1 MAVDLS
7 RETAQIRNS
16 HLPGANWLASGFT
29 KIQTGFREIPKPT
42 FVIVEVSAN
51 YTAKFDDYIIINT
64 SVNPITVTFPV
75 EAGQQSNWFVLATA
89 NKGTVNLA
97 AARGQVLGAQ
107 NVPFGQTGL
116 VVSDGNNLIC
126 GN

>member
-16 HLPGANWLASGFT
+16 RLPGANWLAQGFQ
-29 KIQTGFREIPKPT
+29 KIQSGFREIPKPT
-42 FVIVEVSAN
+42 FVIIEVSAN
-51 YTAKFDDYIIINT
+51 YTAQFNDDIIIST
-64 SVNPITVTFPV
+64 SGNPITVTFPV
-75 EAGQQSNWFVLATA
+75 EQGKQSYWFVLATI

-116 VVSDGNNLIC
+116 VVSDSNNLIC

>member
-16 HLPGANWLASGFT
+16 RLPGANWLASGFT
-29 KIQTGFREIPKPT
+29 KIQSGFRELPKQT
-42 FVIVEVSAN
+42 FVIVEISAN
-51 YTAKFDDYIIINT
+51 YTAQFSDDIIINT
-64 SVNPITVTFPV
+64 SPNSITVTFPV
-75 EAGQQSNWFVLATA
+75 QSGQQTNWFVLCSTS
-89 NKGTVNLA
+89 KGIVNLA